1 MHQSQSILTNHHQTT
16 LISIYRRD
24 KKNPAASNTIF
35 KKWLDKSLHALA
47 YSSFVIGGDT
57 NAKHPHWG
65 HCTLPNPAGSSIME
79 AVRSSPSAKI
89 LNDGSA
95 TRASF
100 LGSTYRFDKPS
111 AIDTTVVSQGPV
123 TFSNWRTHDQSSSD
137 HFVIT
142 YDMLIPHSVPQA
154 PKIPT
159 EATRLLSKT
168 LCTRHKAKLQRHL
181 EEEALALDVMGLGI
195 TDAVDM
201 LTQAI

>member
-1 MHQSQSILTNHHQTT
+1 M
-16 LISIYRRD
+16 
-24 KKNPAASNTIF
+24 
-35 KKWLDKSLHALA
+35 
-47 YSSFVIGGDT
+47 
-57 NAKHPHWG
+57 
-65 HCTLPNPAGSSIME
+65 
-79 AVRSSPSAKI
+79 
-89 LNDGSA
+89 
-95 TRASF
+95 
-100 LGSTYRFDKPS
+100 
-111 AIDTTVVSQGPV
+111 VSQGPV

-142 YDMLIPHSVPQA
+142 YDMLISHSVPQA

-201 LTQAI
+201 LTQAICSAAERAEVLCSPPQQRKKKGSA